1 MAADVT
7 GKWNATATVA
17 EGQDYKL
24 EMTFRNEG
32 GKLTGALSTDAGGTD
47 LQDVQLQG
55 DELTFKIPARGGYAL
70 KFTVK
75 GDSMAGTFTSAQGR
89 TGKVTASRVAEKP
102 AVAGHWKA
110 EAKTAGGQPT
120 PLELDLTEEA
130 GKLSGSV
137 TRADGTAPLN
147 GVKLEGKQ
155 LSFTVDADG
164 GTYAMKL
171 VVEGNQMK
179 GGYTA
184 PDGGTGTFT
193 ATR

>member
-17 EGQDYKL
+17 EGQEHKL

-32 GKLTGALSTDAGGTD
+32 GKLTGALSSDEGGTD

-55 DELTFKIPARGGYAL
+55 DQLTFKIPARGGYDL

-75 GDSMAGTFTSAQGR
+75 GDSMTGTFTSAQGR

-110 EAKTAGGQPT
+110 EAKTASGQPYS
-120 PLELDLTEEA
+120 A
-130 GKLSGSV
+130 
-137 TRADGTAPLN
+137 
-147 GVKLEGKQ
+147 
-155 LSFTVDADG
+155 
-164 GTYAMKL
+164 
-171 VVEGNQMK
+171 
-179 GGYTA
+179 
-184 PDGGTGTFT
+184 GTGPDRGSRQTERQRHARGRHGAAQRRQAGRQT
-193 ATR
+193 TQLHGGRRRRHLRDQARRARATR